1 MNEQMGCRKIIHV
14 DMDAFYASVE
24 QREDPKLKG
33 KPVVVGGMPDSRG
46 VVCTCSYEARKFG
59 IRSAM
64 ASSKAYRLCPR
75 AIFLHPNMKLYAS
88 VSYQI
93 REIMKEFTDIIEPL
107 SLDEA
112 FLDVTA
118 NKKNNPSGTLVAREI
133 LKKINRETR
142 LTASAGVSYN
152 KFLAKIASDMNKP
165 NGLTVITP
173 AESEAFIENLPIGK
187 FFGIGKVT
195 ESRLKKMG
203 FNTGAD
209 LKKLDRIQMYSLFG
223 RGGDFF
229 YDIVRGIDNRK
240 VITDWVRKS
249 YGREETYQT
258 DLIEMEDIYIKL
270 NEIASDLSDLLKED
284 KIQGKTI
291 TLKVKYN
298 DFVTVTRSYTHS
310 DFISQEREELF
321 SRSKKLL
328 EKTEAGNRKIRLL
341 GISVSNFYQE
351 EQLLFQP
358 TFPFMSHGRDT
369 IDRFES

>member
-1 MNEQMGCRKIIHV
+1 MNQRPAQKKIIHI

-24 QREDPKLKG
+24 QRENPKLKG
-33 KPVVVGGMPDSRG
+33 LPVVVGGMPDSRG

-64 ASSKAYRLCPR
+64 ASAKAYKLCPR
-75 AIFLHPNMKLYAS
+75 AIFVYPNMKLYAS
-88 VSYQI
+88 VSYQL
-93 REIMKEFTDIIEPL
+93 REIFREFTEIIEPL

-112 FLDVTA
+112 FLDVTL
-118 NKKNNPSGTLVAREI
+118 NKKEMQSATLIAKEI
-133 LKKINRETR
+133 KRRINQETK

-165 NGLTVITP
+165 NGLTVIKP
-173 AESEAFIENLPIGK
+173 DEAEEFIEKLPIGR

-195 ESRLKKMG
+195 EGRLRKMG

-209 LKKLDRIQMYSLFG
+209 LKKLDRMQMYSLFG

-229 YDIVRGIDNRK
+229 YDIVRGTDNRE

-258 DLIEMEDIYIKL
+258 DLIELEDIYIKL
-270 NEIASDLSDLLKED
+270 NEIASELSDLLKED
-284 KIQGKTI
+284 NIQGRTI
-291 TLKVKYN
+291 TLKVKYS
-298 DFVTVTRSYTHS
+298 DFVNVTRSYTHS
-310 DFISQEREELF
+310 DFMSPEREELF
-321 SRSKKLL
+321 SHAKELL
-328 EKTEAGNRKIRLL
+328 KKTEAGKRKIRLL
-341 GISVSNFYQE
+341 GISVSNFFQE

-358 TFPFMSHGRDT
+358 TFH
-369 IDRFES
+369 FE